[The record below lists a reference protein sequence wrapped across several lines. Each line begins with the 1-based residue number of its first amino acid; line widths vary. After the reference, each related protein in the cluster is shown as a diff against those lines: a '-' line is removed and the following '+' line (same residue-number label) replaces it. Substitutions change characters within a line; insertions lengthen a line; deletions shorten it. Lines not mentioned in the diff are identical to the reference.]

1 MRLVPYSLSDVG
13 RRREHNED
21 SFLVRADLGLYA
33 VADGMGGH
41 QAGERASRMALD
53 LLAEHLALLGPD
65 EKLDKDA
72 LLARFHKA
80 MQHAGAGIFDAG
92 QEDAALHG
100 MGTTTTALWIRG
112 DRAYLAHVGDSR
124 AYLLRDDRMQQL
136 SDDHTWVSEQVRLG
150 LMTELDAHESQYRH
164 IITRSVGF
172 EREVAVDG
180 SAVALQLGDCFLLCS
195 DGLSNYIEGE
205 ELRRLLNAH
214 YYSEVP
220 RLLIDLANERGG
232 DDNITV
238 VLVQVANSAAAEHQD
253 IEAPSSAAPA
263 TAE

>member
-1 MRLVPYSLSDVG
+1 MRLIPYSMSDVG

-21 SFLVRADLGLYA
+21 SFLVREDLGLYA

-53 LLAEHLALLGPD
+53 LLADNL
-65 EKLDKDA
+65 KLPSVAAGDKTDRDSM
-72 LLARFHKA
+72 LQRFHRA
-80 MQHAGAGIFDAG
+80 MQVAGAGIFVAG
-92 QEDAALHG
+92 QDDPTLHG
-100 MGTTTTALWIRG
+100 MGTTTTALWIAN

-124 AYLLRDDRMQQL
+124 AYLFRDHRAQQL
-136 SDDHTWVSEQVRLG
+136 SDDHTWVSEQVRMG
-150 LMTELDAHESQYRH
+150 LMTEADARDSQYRH

-180 SAVALQLGDCFLLCS
+180 TAVSVQLGDCFLLCS

-205 ELRRLLNAH
+205 ELRRFLTSH
-214 YYSEVP
+214 YYSQIP
-220 RLLIDLANERGG
+220 RLLVDLANERGG

-238 VLVQVANSAAAEHQD
+238 VMVQVANSALTPAA
-253 IEAPSSAAPA
+253 
-263 TAE
+263 